1 MAAYLAIDTASPEI
15 GVALLHDE
23 QVEVWTDRVGRGSE
37 SALGEAIATM
47 IEKIDRVNGV
57 VVSVGP
63 GSFTALRVGVAT
75 ALGIA
80 LASDC
85 KVLEICSLKARVL
98 GHQGRTLAMLDGR
111 KQRAYAALFEDGA
124 QVGPAVDLDPG
135 EVLSRFG
142 ETPFQVV
149 GEGALVWEQEILAA
163 GGRIVESPGKSP
175 VGQMVRLFEVMSS
188 EAIGPEAVRLRYL
201 REPDAKPPK
210 EAVERGTST

>member
-80 LASDC
+80 LASEC

-124 QVGPAVDLDPG
+124 QVGPRWTWIQVRSCPALERLHFKWSVKAHW
-135 EVLSRFG
+135 FG
-142 ETPFQVV
+142 N
-149 GEGALVWEQEILAA
+149 
-163 GGRIVESPGKSP
+163 RKS
-175 VGQMVRLFEVMSS
+175 
-188 EAIGPEAVRLRYL
+188 
-201 REPDAKPPK
+201 
-210 EAVERGTST
+210 